1 MDKEFFE
8 KWFKGFDEGLSQLK
22 QEECSKLFSKCAQ
35 QCSCDALKYLYKDLF
50 NECNEDLDKFFLR
63 LNEKKDL
70 EGKVIEPGKIYE
82 LIFTKC
88 GCPLYTHAKINSNNL
103 CECSR
108 QSMICVFKNLVP
120 QKNFKIECTESILAG
135 NKKCCHK
142 IVFDDQLF
150 INDFF
155 YLYNYIYKNATKPA
169 FLI

>member
-8 KWFKGFDEGLSQLK
+8 KWFNGFDEGLSQLK

-70 EGKVIEPGKIYE
+70 EEKVIEPGKIYE

-142 IVFDDQLF
+142 IVFDD
-150 INDFF
+150 
-155 YLYNYIYKNATKPA
+155 
-169 FLI
+169 